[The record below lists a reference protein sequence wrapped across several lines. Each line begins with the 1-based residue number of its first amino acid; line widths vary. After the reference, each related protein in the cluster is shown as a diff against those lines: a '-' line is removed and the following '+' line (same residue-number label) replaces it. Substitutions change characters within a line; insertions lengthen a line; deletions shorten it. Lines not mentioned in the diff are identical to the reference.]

1 MIAYEDQDE
10 PEEFDDEVRDSVSGE
25 EGEEETEDIL
35 IVEAEEN
42 YPDDS
47 SPEVV
52 VAKSKPLR
60 DEDSGSDSSVHTDVD
75 TRLYGG
81 DIYLLG
87 GHHYIRDNDSS
98 ASTATTA
105 FGLNELSAKA
115 TLKKKSASR
124 KRRTTGKGNR
134 VLKGITNSILE
145 EDEDKKT
152 DYGDGY
158 SSMTNL
164 KKDQSDLTPINKS
177 P

>member
-1 MIAYEDQDE
+1 
-10 PEEFDDEVRDSVSGE
+10 
-25 EGEEETEDIL
+25 
-35 IVEAEEN
+35 VEAEEN
-42 YPDDS
+42 YPDES

-52 VAKSKPLR
+52 VVKSKALR
-60 DEDSGSDSSVHTDVD
+60 DDDSESDSSVHTDVN

-105 FGLNELSAKA
+105 FGINELSSKGA
-115 TLKKKSASR
+115 LKKKSASR
-124 KRRTTGKGNR
+124 KRRTTGKANR

-158 SSMTNL
+158 SSVTNL
-164 KKDQSDLTPINKS
+164 KKE
-177 P
+177 

>member
-1 MIAYEDQDE
+1 M
-10 PEEFDDEVRDSVSGE
+10 
-25 EGEEETEDIL
+25 
-35 IVEAEEN
+35 EAEEN
-42 YPDDS
+42 YPDES

-52 VAKSKPLR
+52 VVKSKALR
-60 DEDSGSDSSVHTDVD
+60 DDDSESDSSVHTDVN

-105 FGLNELSAKA
+105 FGINELSSKGA
-115 TLKKKSASR
+115 LKKKSASR
-124 KRRTTGKGNR
+124 KRRTTGKANR

-158 SSMTNL
+158 SSLTNL
-164 KKDQSDLTPINKS
+164 KKE
-177 P
+177 

>member
-1 MIAYEDQDE
+1 
-10 PEEFDDEVRDSVSGE
+10 
-25 EGEEETEDIL
+25 
-35 IVEAEEN
+35 
-42 YPDDS
+42 
-47 SPEVV
+47 
-52 VAKSKPLR
+52 LR
-60 DEDSGSDSSVHTDVD
+60 DEDSGSDSSGHTDIN

-115 TLKKKSASR
+115 TLKKKSVSR

-152 DYGDGY
+152 DYGDG
-158 SSMTNL
+158 
-164 KKDQSDLTPINKS
+164 
-177 P
+177 